1 MAEKFSYTKNYFE
14 KRRAE
19 FDEEFN
25 NIKADLQELS
35 DHFLPRMSR
44 FLVNDVNK
52 PIKKSKK
59 ILDSCPLIS
68 VKNFASGMQSG
79 ATSAATRW
87 FKSQIKNQKLMQ
99 NHDVMIWCN
108 KHEDL
113 TRRILAASNFY
124 QLLIG
129 VYKQL
134 AVFGFACMSMESD
147 FDTVVNF
154 RLLPMG
160 SYRMSKDAKG
170 EVDTIA
176 RNYKEK
182 ARNIVNKYGKENV
195 SEEILSAS
203 ENKPEQLFE
212 LVHFVEPNKEHN
224 PKSPFAKNK
233 KYISATYEVGTG
245 NIIKKS
251 GFDRF
256 PYVVFESEVNGEDT
270 YPNSCPA
277 IDALPDV
284 RQLMSMTKELGK
296 AIKKIVSPTY
306 RGPASFK
313 NLKISDASGMFIPD
327 DDNGNGLTPVY
338 EVNIRVLELKEE
350 IKELKETIKT
360 HFYNDLFAVI
370 LNTAERGRT
379 ATEVNEIKEEK
390 MVMLSPILDQVHK
403 SLRKILEWILFEC
416 IDLKILE
423 TPPEIIQGEELEM
436 EFISTLAQAQKA
448 KGLASL
454 ERFTTFTVNLA
465 QAIDPTILQKLNG
478 DKIVDD
484 YAAIANINPEHLRP
498 NEEVEAAREELKKQ
512 QQAQQQMQQMQ
523 QGAEMVKNMGGID
536 AFGPDLLERVGVG

>member
-1 MAEKFSYTKNYFE
+1 MNKFSYTKTYFE

-19 FDEEFN
+19 LDEEFN
-25 NIKADLQELS
+25 QIRPDLQELS
-35 DHFLPRMSR
+35 DYMLPRMSR

-59 ILDSCPLIS
+59 ILDSCPLIA

-87 FKSQIKNQKLMQ
+87 FKSQIKKEKLMQ
-99 NHDVMIWCN
+99 NYEVKVWCN

-113 TRRILAASNFY
+113 ARRILSASNFY
-124 QLLIG
+124 QLLLG
-129 VYKQL
+129 AYKQL
-134 AVFGFACMSMESD
+134 AVFGFSCLSMESD

-154 RLLPMG
+154 KLLPIG
-160 SYRMSKDAKG
+160 SYRFSKNHKG
-170 EVDTIA
+170 EPDTVC

-182 ARNIVNKYGKENV
+182 ARNIIEKYGKENV
-195 SEEILSAS
+195 SDEIKTAA
-203 ENKPEQLFE
+203 ENTPEKLYE
-212 LVHFVEPNKEHN
+212 LVHFVEPNKN
-224 PKSPFAKNK
+224 YSKTSPLAIHK
-233 KYISATYEVGTG
+233 KFISVTYEVATG
-245 NIIKKS
+245 NILKKS

-256 PYVVFESEVNGEDT
+256 PYAIFEAEVNGEDT

-284 RQLMSMTKELGK
+284 RQLMSMVKEYGK
-296 AIKKIVSPTY
+296 AVKKIVSPAY
-306 RGPASFK
+306 RGPAKLK
-313 NLKISDASGMFIPD
+313 NTKISDASGMFIPD
-327 DDNGNGLTPVY
+327 DDNGNGLQPVY

-350 IKELKETIKT
+350 IRELKETIKS

-390 MVMLSPILDQVHK
+390 MVMLSPLLDQVHK
-403 SLRKILEWILFEC
+403 TLRHIHEWIFFEC
-416 IDLKILE
+416 IDLKILD
-423 TPPEIIQGEELEM
+423 TPPEVIKGEQLEI
-436 EFISTLAQAQKA
+436 EFVSTLAQAQKA

-454 ERFTTFTVNLA
+454 ERFTTFTINLA
-465 QAIDPTILQKLNG
+465 QAIDPTIVKKLDG

-498 NEEVEAAREELKKQ
+498 TQDVEKEREEIRKQ

-523 QGAEMVKNMGGID
+523 QGAEMIKNIGGVD
-536 AFGPDLLERVGVG
+536 AFGSDLLARVGMG